1 MDLISGP
8 PWRVLASS
16 RPWRAVLWLVI
27 STVMGAVTLIMIAGL
42 AGLTVLFGLPLA
54 GLPAGAVER
63 RRTAI
68 LGQPALIDPHH
79 PPRRAGLGPWLRVRY
94 GEAATWREL
103 AYAVLLALILGP
115 ISGGLLVGLGATV
128 FAMVAVPRANGG
140 GAHWTADIGFVALFL
155 VALYVA
161 TAFVAAHARLTR
173 GLVGGEAEATVR
185 DLTFSRARLVDA
197 FEVERRRIERD
208 LHDGAQQELVALAMT
223 LGLLDLE
230 LRDGPDRARD
240 LARRAGFEARDTL
253 AALRDLIRGIHPQV
267 LTDHGVAAAVAELA
281 DRSPLRVTV
290 DLPAERLP
298 APVESAAYF
307 VTAEALTN
315 AVKHASATAVAVTG
329 RVDRGS
335 LVVEITDDG
344 RGGADPSAGTGLA
357 GLGDRVAAL
366 SGTLHLSSPLGGPT
380 VLRLEVPC
388 SA

>member
-1 MDLISGP
+1 MELISGP

-27 STVMGAVTLIMIAGL
+27 STVMGAVTLVMIAGL

-54 GLPAGAVER
+54 GLPAGAFER

-68 LGQPALIDPHH
+68 LGQPALIDPHR
-79 PPRRAGLGPWLRVRY
+79 PPRRTGLRSWLSTRY

-115 ISGGLLVGLGATV
+115 ISGGLLMGLGSTV
-128 FAMVAVPRANGG
+128 FAMIAVPRANGG
-140 GAHWTADIGFVALFL
+140 GAYWTADIGFVVLFL

-161 TAFVAAHARLTR
+161 TAFVAGHARLAR
-173 GLVGGEAEATVR
+173 GLVGGEAEAAVH
-185 DLTFSRARLVDA
+185 DLTSSRARLVDA

-208 LHDGAQQELVALAMT
+208 LHDGAQQELVALAIT

-230 LRDGPDRARD
+230 LRDGPHRARD
-240 LARRAGFEARDTL
+240 RARRAGAEARAAL

-267 LTDHGVAAAVAELA
+267 LTDHGLAAAVAELA

-315 AVKHASATAVAVTG
+315 AVKHASATVVAVTG
-329 RVDRGS
+329 RVYGGS

-344 RGGADPSAGTGLA
+344 LGGADPSTGTGLA
-357 GLGDRVAAL
+357 GLGDRIVAL
-366 SGTLHLSSPLGGPT
+366 SGTLHLTSPLGGPT

-388 SA
+388 SG